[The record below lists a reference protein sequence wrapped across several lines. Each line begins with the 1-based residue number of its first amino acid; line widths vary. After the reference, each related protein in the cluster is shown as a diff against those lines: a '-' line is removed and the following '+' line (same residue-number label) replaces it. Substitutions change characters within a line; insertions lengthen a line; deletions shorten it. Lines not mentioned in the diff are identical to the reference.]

1 MPTSA
6 ARRLTELRL
15 LAQGISAP
23 AAETPGEVVRR
34 LLALQGQDYPGVL
47 WSVGLRMRRPQRS
60 AVEAALA
67 SGDIV
72 RSWPMRGTLH
82 VLPAEDLG
90 WLLSL
95 TTERLLREATTRRK
109 QLELDDRT
117 LEAAREV
124 AIEALTGGR
133 ILTRTAL
140 LGEFEAAGISTA
152 RQRGYHLLWHLS
164 QTRTLVFGPAAGA
177 SQTFTLSSE
186 WIRTPRK
193 LEAEEAL
200 AELAVR
206 YFTGHGPATVHDLAW
221 WASITVTQARS
232 ALASVRDRLEQLTLD
247 GIDYYLHAA
256 TLDAAGLDAAALDAP
271 AAGNAG
277 RRATVHALP
286 GFDEFL
292 LGYRDRSAALS
303 PDQQLVVV
311 PGGNGMFA
319 PTIVDNGSVV
329 GVWRK
334 RQAGG
339 GIRVTAEPFA
349 PLSKR
354 ATSGFERALKR
365 YGEFLGQ
372 PVTLDPITVTP
383 LDTLNE

>member
-1 MPTSA
+1 MATSP

-15 LAQGISAP
+15 VAQGISTP
-23 AAETPGEVVRR
+23 AADTPGEVVRR

-47 WSVGLRMRRPQRS
+47 WSVGLRMRQPQRS

-67 SGDIV
+67 TGDIV

-95 TTERLLREATTRRK
+95 TTERLIREATTRRK

-117 LEAAREV
+117 IEAAREV
-124 AIEALTGGR
+124 AIGALTGGR
-133 ILTRTAL
+133 ILIRTAL

-164 QTRTLVFGPAAGA
+164 QTGTLVFGPAEGA
-177 SQTFTLSSE
+177 AQTFTLSSE
-186 WIRTPRK
+186 WIPNPRR
-193 LEAEEAL
+193 LEADEAL

-221 WASITVTQARS
+221 WASITVTQARA
-232 ALASVRDRLEQLTLD
+232 ALASVRDRLEQLTVD
-247 GIDYYLHAA
+247 GTDYYLHAD
-256 TLDAAGLDAAALDAP
+256 TLEAP
-271 AAGNAG
+271 AAGAG
-277 RRATVHALP
+277 ARAAVHALP

-292 LGYRDRSAALS
+292 LGYRDRSAALR

-319 PTIVDNGSVV
+319 PTIVDNGSVI

-334 RQAGG
+334 RQTGS

-354 ATSGFERALKR
+354 ATSGFTRALKR

-372 PVTLDPITVTP
+372 PVTLD
-383 LDTLNE
+383 TLSELSSSARCRTRSAHRCCRY